1 MENQNLVPV
10 EWNAQLVLTS
20 AQVAKGLGC
29 SFDTIRMN
37 YKNHRELYVEGVH
50 YYKLTGEAL
59 RTFRSHVN
67 NIYAPTSPYHIS
79 KYASNLYLWTYQGVV
94 RHSKLIDTPEA
105 WKMFDELERVYF
117 GVMKNTLPLEEEV
130 TPDEEPI
137 LSEEKERTL
146 KRMKKQLAKP
156 CYELAVVYVL
166 FMSNMTV
173 KIGYT
178 KDLPDRIRQI
188 QAETGLEVFD
198 FKSTPYMTREEAAEK
213 EAELKEKYAAD
224 CLGGEYF
231 DVRFVDI
238 CKEL

>member
-1 MENQNLVPV
+1 MENQNLIRV

-29 SFDTIRMN
+29 SLDAIKANF
-37 YKNHRELYVEGVH
+37 KNHKELYVEGVH
-50 YYKLTGEAL
+50 YFMLKGEAL
-59 RTFRSHVN
+59 RTFRRLVN
-67 NIYAPTSPYHIS
+67 DVYPPTSLYHIS

-117 GVMKNTLPLEEEV
+117 GVMKNTLPLEEPA
-130 TPDEEPI
+130 PDEEPI
-137 LSEEKERTL
+137 LIDEKERTL

-198 FKSTPYMTREEAAEK
+198 FKTTPYMTREEAAAL
-213 EAELKEKYAAD
+213 EATLKEKYAAD

-231 DVRFVDI
+231 DVRFTDI